1 MPVTKGQT
9 MRLLVVEDEKRMAD
23 VLRRGLVAEGY
34 AVDVVGTAEDG
45 QFMGEQNDYDG
56 IVMDVNLPDGD
67 GFDVCRALRAA
78 GRWSPII
85 VLTAREAVEDRVRGL
100 DVGADDYL
108 VKPFSFAELAAR
120 LRALV
125 RRGSPVRPA
134 RIQVGDV
141 ALDPAAHTITVADR
155 PMTLTAREYAL
166 LELLLRRAGETL
178 TRSEIL
184 EHVWDW
190 AFDGTSN
197 VVDVYVGY
205 LRQKLGSG
213 AETPVIETL
222 RGVGY
227 RLVDP
232 ASVRSEL
239 SLASGSPA

>member
-1 MPVTKGQT
+1 
-9 MRLLVVEDEKRMAD
+9 MRLLVVEDEVRMAD
-23 VLRRGLVAEGY
+23 LLRRGLMAEGY

-45 QFMGEQNDYDG
+45 RFMGRENDYDA

-67 GFDVCRALRAA
+67 GFSVCRDLRAD
-78 GRWSPII
+78 GRWSPLI
-85 VLTAREAVEDRVRGL
+85 VLTAREAVNDRVRGL

-125 RRGSPVRPA
+125 RRGAIPRPSHVR
-134 RIQVGDV
+134 VGIVD
-141 ALDPAAHTITVADR
+141 LDPAGHTVSIGGS
-155 PMTLTAREYAL
+155 PMTLTAREYSL

-178 TRSEIL
+178 PRTEII

-190 AFDGTSN
+190 AYDGTSN

-205 LRQKLGSG
+205 LRSKLGAG
-213 AETPVIETL
+213 RGIPTIETI

-227 RLVDP
+227 RLDP
-232 ASVRSEL
+232 
-239 SLASGSPA
+239 PAVAGP